1 MSAAVEIS
9 PPLVLPFVDGRFV
22 DPHSDRAVPVINP
35 SNGRQLLAI
44 PAGSDADV
52 DRAVQAAR
60 KAFEDGRWSEAAPS
74 FRKKVL
80 HRFADLIAEHA
91 AELDALDAG
100 EMGKPVGQLMGSAAR
115 AAGCVRFYA
124 EAIDKITGEVY
135 GSDKNDLVLQRRV
148 PRGVVGAITPWNF
161 PVYVA
166 LFKIAP
172 ALAAGNC
179 CVIKPSEWSSR
190 SAIRLAQLAIEA
202 GVPGGVLNVVPGVG
216 ETVGRALGLHNDVDM
231 ISFTGSTMV
240 GKLMLQYAGQSNMKV
255 VMTETGGKSPQ
266 IVFADGIDLDV
277 AAASIASFLVTN
289 AGQICTVGSRL
300 LVQRSAEAALI
311 DKIQARLQKIVMG
324 DALDPKTTFGPLVS
338 AKQHARVLRYIE
350 NAPADGAQLVMGGR
364 AALSQS
370 GGYFVEPTLFRNVAP
385 KSALAQEEVFGP
397 VLSVIKFKDE
407 EEAVAIAN
415 DIAYGLG
422 AGIWTQSVR
431 RATSVS
437 KRIRAGTVWVNT
449 YRAVSFLMPFGGY
462 KASGLGR
469 ENGAEAIEGYL
480 QTKSVWIN
488 NGPGGGNPFIMKTT

>member
-22 DPHSDRAVPVINP
+22 DPHSDRAVPVVNP

-60 KAFEDGRWSEAAPS
+60 QAFEDGRWSEAAPS
-74 FRKKVL
+74 FRKKVM

-190 SAIRLAQLAIEA
+190 STIRLAQLAIEA

-231 ISFTGSTMV
+231 ISFTGSTVV

-300 LVQRSAEAALI
+300 LVQRSAEAALVE
-311 DKIQARLQKIVMG
+311 KIQASLQKIVMG

-350 NAPADGAQLVMGGR
+350 NASTDGAQLVMGGKP
-364 AALSQS
+364 ALSQS

-385 KSALAQEEVFGP
+385 QSALAQEEVFGP
-397 VLSVIKFKDE
+397 VLSVIAFDDE
-407 EEAVAIAN
+407 DEAVRIAN
-415 DIAYGLG
+415 DTIYGL
-422 AGIWTQSVR
+422 AAYVWTASLTTGMR
-431 RATSVS
+431 MA
-437 KRIRAGTVWVNT
+437 KRIRSSVRIHSAAATGEGAGYAATNEAT
-449 YRAVSFLMPFGGY
+449 RQ
-462 KASGLGR
+462 SGI
-469 ENGAEAIEGYL
+469 GAEGGVTGMEGYL
-480 QTKSVWIN
+480 RRQRVW
-488 NGPGGGNPFIMKTT
+488 FSHA

>member
-44 PAGSDADV
+44 PAGSDVDV

-60 KAFEDGRWSEAAPS
+60 KAFEDGRWSEAPPS

-91 AELDALDAG
+91 AQLDALDAG

-231 ISFTGSTMV
+231 ISFTGSTVV

-300 LVQRSAEAALI
+300 LVQRSAEAALV

-324 DALDPKTTFGPLVS
+324 DALDPQTTFGPLVS

-350 NAPADGAQLVMGGR
+350 NASTDGAQLVMGGKP
-364 AALSQS
+364 ALSQS

-397 VLSVIKFKDE
+397 VLSVIAFDDE
-407 EEAVAIAN
+407 DEAVRIAN
-415 DIAYGLG
+415 DTIYGL
-422 AGIWTQSVR
+422 AAYVWTASLTTGMR
-431 RATSVS
+431 MA
-437 KRIRAGTVWVNT
+437 KRIRSSVRIHSAAPTGEGAGYAATNEAT
-449 YRAVSFLMPFGGY
+449 RQ
-462 KASGLGR
+462 SGI
-469 ENGAEAIEGYL
+469 GAEGGVTGMEGYL
-480 QTKSVWIN
+480 RRQRVW
-488 NGPGGGNPFIMKTT
+488 FSHA

>member
-1 MSAAVEIS
+1 
-9 PPLVLPFVDGRFV
+9 
-22 DPHSDRAVPVINP
+22 
-35 SNGRQLLAI
+35 
-44 PAGSDADV
+44 
-52 DRAVQAAR
+52 
-60 KAFEDGRWSEAAPS
+60 
-74 FRKKVL
+74 
-80 HRFADLIAEHA
+80 
-91 AELDALDAG
+91 
-100 EMGKPVGQLMGSAAR
+100 
-115 AAGCVRFYA
+115 
-124 EAIDKITGEVY
+124 
-135 GSDKNDLVLQRRV
+135 
-148 PRGVVGAITPWNF
+148 
-161 PVYVA
+161 VYVA

-231 ISFTGSTMV
+231 ISFTGSTVV

-277 AAASIASFLVTN
+277 AATSIASFLVTN

-300 LVQRSAEAALI
+300 LVQRSAEVALV

-385 KSALAQEEVFGP
+385 QSALAQEEVFGP
-397 VLSVIKFKDE
+397 VLSIIAFDDE
-407 EEAVAIAN
+407 DEAVRIAN
-415 DIAYGLG
+415 DTIYGL
-422 AGIWTQSVR
+422 AAYVWTASLTTGMR
-431 RATSVS
+431 MA
-437 KRIRAGTVWVNT
+437 KRIRSSVRIHSAAPTGEGAGYAATNEAT
-449 YRAVSFLMPFGGY
+449 RQ
-462 KASGLGR
+462 SGI
-469 ENGAEAIEGYL
+469 GAEGGITGMEGYL
-480 QTKSVWIN
+480 RRQRVW
-488 NGPGGGNPFIMKTT
+488 FSHA

>member
-44 PAGSDADV
+44 PAGSDVDV
-52 DRAVQAAR
+52 DRAAQAAR
-60 KAFEDGRWSEAAPS
+60 KAFEDGRWSEAPPS

-91 AELDALDAG
+91 AQLDALDAG

-231 ISFTGSTMV
+231 ISFTGSTVV

-266 IVFADGIDLDV
+266 IVFADGIELDV

-300 LVQRSAEAALI
+300 LVQRSAEAALV

-324 DALDPKTTFGPLVS
+324 DALDPQTTFGPLVS

-350 NAPADGAQLVMGGR
+350 NASTDGAQLVMGGKP
-364 AALSQS
+364 ALSQS

-397 VLSVIKFKDE
+397 VLSVIAFDDE
-407 EEAVAIAN
+407 DEAVRIAN
-415 DIAYGLG
+415 DTIYGL
-422 AGIWTQSVR
+422 AAYVWTASLTTGMR
-431 RATSVS
+431 MA
-437 KRIRAGTVWVNT
+437 KRIRSSVRIHSAAPTGEGAGYAATNEAT
-449 YRAVSFLMPFGGY
+449 RQ
-462 KASGLGR
+462 SGI
-469 ENGAEAIEGYL
+469 GAEGGVTGMEGYL
-480 QTKSVWIN
+480 RRQRVW
-488 NGPGGGNPFIMKTT
+488 FSHA

>member
-1 MSAAVEIS
+1 MSAAVQIS

-44 PAGSDADV
+44 PAGSDADI

-60 KAFEDGRWSEAAPS
+60 KAFEDGRWSEAPPS

-231 ISFTGSTMV
+231 ISFTGSTVV

-277 AAASIASFLVTN
+277 AATSIASFLVTN

-300 LVQRSAEAALI
+300 LVQRSAEVALV

-338 AKQHARVLRYIE
+338 ARQHARVLRYIE
-350 NAPADGAQLVMGGR
+350 NASTDGAQLVMGGKP
-364 AALSQS
+364 ALSQS

-397 VLSVIKFKDE
+397 VLSIIAFDDE
-407 EEAVAIAN
+407 DEAVRIAN
-415 DIAYGLG
+415 DTIYGL
-422 AGIWTQSVR
+422 AAYVWTASLTTGMR
-431 RATSVS
+431 MA
-437 KRIRAGTVWVNT
+437 KRIRSSVRIHSAAPTGEGAGYAATNEAT
-449 YRAVSFLMPFGGY
+449 RQ
-462 KASGLGR
+462 SGI
-469 ENGAEAIEGYL
+469 GAEGGVTGMEGYL
-480 QTKSVWIN
+480 RRQRVWFSH
-488 NGPGGGNPFIMKTT
+488 G

>member
-9 PPLVLPFVDGRFV
+9 APLVLPFVDGRFV

-60 KAFEDGRWSEAAPS
+60 KAFEDGRWSEAPPS

-172 ALAAGNC
+172 ALAGGNC

-231 ISFTGSTMV
+231 ISFTGSTVV

-300 LVQRSAEAALI
+300 LVQRSAEAALV
-311 DKIQARLQKIVMG
+311 DRIQARLQKIVMG

-350 NAPADGAQLVMGGR
+350 NASADGAQLVMGGKP
-364 AALSQS
+364 ALSQS

-397 VLSVIKFKDE
+397 VLSVIAFDDE
-407 EEAVAIAN
+407 DEAVRIAN
-415 DIAYGLG
+415 DTIYGL
-422 AGIWTQSVR
+422 AAYVWTASLTTGMR
-431 RATSVS
+431 MA
-437 KRIRAGTVWVNT
+437 KRIRSSVRIHSAAPTGEGAGYAATNEAT
-449 YRAVSFLMPFGGY
+449 RQ
-462 KASGLGR
+462 SGI
-469 ENGAEAIEGYL
+469 GAEGGITGMEGYL
-480 QTKSVWIN
+480 RRQRVW
-488 NGPGGGNPFIMKTT
+488 FSHA

>member
-1 MSAAVEIS
+1 MSAAVEIPS
-9 PPLVLPFVDGRFV
+9 PQVLPFVDGRFV
-22 DPHSDRAVPVINP
+22 DPHSDRAVPVFNP

-44 PAGSDADV
+44 PAGSDADI

-80 HRFADLIAEHA
+80 HRFADLIAQHA

-190 SAIRLAQLAIEA
+190 SAIRLAQLAVEA

-231 ISFTGSTMV
+231 ISFTGSTVV

-266 IVFADGIDLDV
+266 IVFADGIDLDI

-300 LVQRSAEAALI
+300 LVQRSAEAALVE
-311 DKIQARLQKIVMG
+311 KIQARLQKIVMG
-324 DALDPKTTFGPLVS
+324 DALDPQTTVGPLVS
-338 AKQHARVLRYIE
+338 ARQQARVLRYIE
-350 NAPADGAQLVMGGR
+350 NASADGAQLVMGGKP
-364 AALSQS
+364 ALSQS

-385 KSALAQEEVFGP
+385 QSAIAQEEVFGP
-397 VLSVIKFKDE
+397 VLSVIAFDDE
-407 EEAVAIAN
+407 DQAVRIAN
-415 DIAYGLG
+415 DTIYGL
-422 AGIWTQSVR
+422 AAYVWTASLTTGMR
-431 RATSVS
+431 MA
-437 KRIRAGTVWVNT
+437 KRIRSSVRIHSAAPSGEGAGYAATNEAT
-449 YRAVSFLMPFGGY
+449 RQ
-462 KASGLGR
+462 SGI
-469 ENGAEAIEGYL
+469 GAEGGVTGMEGYL
-480 QTKSVWIN
+480 RRQRVW
-488 NGPGGGNPFIMKTT
+488 FSH

>member
-1 MSAAVEIS
+1 MHAAVEAAQ
-9 PPLVLPFVDGRFV
+9 PLVLPFVNGAFV

-52 DRAVQAAR
+52 DRAVTAAR
-60 KAFEDGRWSEAAPS
+60 QAFEDGRWSEAPPS

-91 AELDALDAG
+91 AQLDALDAG
-100 EMGKPVGQLMGSAAR
+100 EMGKPIGQTMGSAAR

-124 EAIDKITGEVY
+124 EAIDKITGEVH
-135 GSDKNDLVLQRRV
+135 GSDRNDLVLQRRV

-179 CVIKPSEWSSR
+179 VVIKPSEWSSR
-190 SAIRLAQLAIEA
+190 SAIRLAQLAMEA
-202 GVPGGVLNVVPGVG
+202 GAPAGVLNVVPGVG
-216 ETVGRALGLHNDVDM
+216 ETVGRALGLHGDVDM
-231 ISFTGSTMV
+231 ISFTGSTVV

-255 VMTETGGKSPQ
+255 VMAECGGKSPQ
-266 IVFADGIDLDV
+266 VVFADGIDLDV

-300 LVQRSAEAALI
+300 LVQRSAEDTLLE
-311 DKIQARLQKIVMG
+311 KIQARLQKIVMG

-338 AKQHARVLRYIE
+338 ARQHARVLRYIE
-350 NAPADGAQLVMGGR
+350 NARAEGAQLVMGGR
-364 AALSQS
+364 PALSES

-385 KSALAQEEVFGP
+385 KSAIAQEEVFGP
-397 VLSVIKFKDE
+397 VLSVIVFDDE
-407 EEAVAIAN
+407 DQAVQIAN
-415 DIAYGLG
+415 DTIYGLAAYVWTASLTTGMRMAKRLRSSVRIHSAAPTGEG
-422 AGIWTQSVR
+422 AGYAATNEPARQSGV
-431 RATSVS
+431 
-437 KRIRAGTVWVNT
+437 
-449 YRAVSFLMPFGGY
+449 
-462 KASGLGR
+462 
-469 ENGAEAIEGYL
+469 GAEGGMTGMEGYL
-480 QTKSVWIN
+480 RRQRVWFSH
-488 NGPGGGNPFIMKTT
+488 G